1 MLLNNCTATTST
13 KNISSNSLDNPFI
26 NKGFSL
32 IYNDKF
38 YYDKVISKKIDERSL
53 IIFQKNLKKNTIVKI
68 TNILNNKSIIG
79 TVGSNADYPLF
90 NNAVL
95 SLRIADEIGLNENEP
110 YVEILEV
117 LEDAIFVAKR
127 AKTFEE
133 EKKVA
138 DKAPVNNINISDL
151 NTKQTNTKNELNK
164 NFSYEIKIADFYF
177 NDTASLLINRIVKET
192 LIKDAKIKK
201 INEKKYRV
209 YAGPFNN
216 INSLQKSFND
226 ISILEFENIEIIKK
240 MIKLRLITLLLTLL
254 LTANANAAFDVKAR
268 TAILQDY
275 LSGEILFEK
284 DADKSIY
291 PASMTKI
298 MTAII
303 AFDLIRS
310 GDLNLDEKFLI
321 SENAWRLSSAGYSSM
336 FIMVG
341 DEVSV
346 ENLLRGII
354 VASGNDA
361 CVSLAEGIAG
371 TEDEFAVMMTAKAK
385 EIGMDNTN
393 FANSSGINNTENV
406 STVRDIMIMSRYLIK
421 EFPEEYKY
429 FAEKEF
435 TWDRTGGD
443 PITQGNR
450 NPLLYKSLG
459 ADGIKTGYLA
469 VEKYSLASSVER
481 NGRRLIAVGSG
492 FNTKN
497 DRSRESAKLLTW
509 GLTNFDLVEITRANT
524 PIEDIGVW
532 LGKKDTVKTYIK
544 NDIYKTIP
552 KAKKRLLKLSLN
564 YNGPIQAPIKKD
576 DILGKLKLTYNG
588 DLIEEYDLLAYEDVK
603 KLNVFSRLMK
613 SINFLIWGDV

>member
-1 MLLNNCTATTST
+1 
-13 KNISSNSLDNPFI
+13 
-26 NKGFSL
+26 
-32 IYNDKF
+32 
-38 YYDKVISKKIDERSL
+38 
-53 IIFQKNLKKNTIVKI
+53 
-68 TNILNNKSIIG
+68 
-79 TVGSNADYPLF
+79 
-90 NNAVL
+90 
-95 SLRIADEIGLNENEP
+95 
-110 YVEILEV
+110 
-117 LEDAIFVAKR
+117 
-127 AKTFEE
+127 
-133 EKKVA
+133 
-138 DKAPVNNINISDL
+138 
-151 NTKQTNTKNELNK
+151 
-164 NFSYEIKIADFYF
+164 
-177 NDTASLLINRIVKET
+177 
-192 LIKDAKIKK
+192 
-201 INEKKYRV
+201 
-209 YAGPFNN
+209 
-216 INSLQKSFND
+216 
-226 ISILEFENIEIIKK
+226 
-240 MIKLRLITLLLTLL
+240 MIKLRFITILLTLL
-254 LTANANAAFDVKAR
+254 LTTNANAAFDVKAR

-310 GDLNLDEKFLI
+310 GDLSLDEKFLV

-346 ENLLRGII
+346 ENLLKGII
-354 VASGNDA
+354 IASGNDA
-361 CVSLAEGIAG
+361 CVALAEGIAG

-385 EIGMDNTN
+385 EIGMNNTN
-393 FANSSGINNTENV
+393 FANSSGINDTENL
-406 STVRDIMIMSRYLIK
+406 STVRDIMLMSNYLIK

-509 GLTNFDLVEITRANT
+509 GLTNFDLVEITKANT
-524 PIEDIGVW
+524 PIEDIDVW

-552 KAKKRLLKLSLN
+552 KAKKRLLKVSLN

-576 DILGKLKLTYNG
+576 DVLGKLMLTFNG
-588 DLIEEYDLLAYEDVK
+588 ELIEEYDLLAYEDVK

>member
-1 MLLNNCTATTST
+1 
-13 KNISSNSLDNPFI
+13 
-26 NKGFSL
+26 
-32 IYNDKF
+32 
-38 YYDKVISKKIDERSL
+38 
-53 IIFQKNLKKNTIVKI
+53 
-68 TNILNNKSIIG
+68 
-79 TVGSNADYPLF
+79 
-90 NNAVL
+90 
-95 SLRIADEIGLNENEP
+95 
-110 YVEILEV
+110 
-117 LEDAIFVAKR
+117 
-127 AKTFEE
+127 
-133 EKKVA
+133 
-138 DKAPVNNINISDL
+138 
-151 NTKQTNTKNELNK
+151 
-164 NFSYEIKIADFYF
+164 
-177 NDTASLLINRIVKET
+177 
-192 LIKDAKIKK
+192 
-201 INEKKYRV
+201 
-209 YAGPFNN
+209 
-216 INSLQKSFND
+216 
-226 ISILEFENIEIIKK
+226 
-240 MIKLRLITLLLTLL
+240 MIKLRLITILLTLL
-254 LTANANAAFDVKAR
+254 LTANSNAAFDIKAR

-298 MTAII
+298 MTTII

-310 GDLNLDEKFLI
+310 GDLNLDEKFLV

-346 ENLLRGII
+346 ENLLKGII
-354 VASGNDA
+354 IASGNDA
-361 CVSLAEGIAG
+361 CVALAEGIAG

-385 EIGMDNTN
+385 ELGMDNTN

-406 STVRDIMIMSRYLIK
+406 STVRDIMLMSRYLIK

-509 GLTNFDLVEITRANT
+509 GLTNFDLVEITKANT
-524 PIEDIGVW
+524 PIEDIDVW

-552 KAKKRLLKLSLN
+552 KAKKRLLKVSLN

-576 DILGKLKLTYNG
+576 DILGQLKLIFDG
-588 DLIEEYDLLAYEDVK
+588 ELIEEYDLLAYEDVK